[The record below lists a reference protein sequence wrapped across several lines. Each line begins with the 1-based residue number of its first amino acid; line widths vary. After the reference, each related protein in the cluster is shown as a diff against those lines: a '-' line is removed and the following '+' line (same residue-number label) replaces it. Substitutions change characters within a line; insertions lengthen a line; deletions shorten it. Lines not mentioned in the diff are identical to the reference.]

1 MVRAIGIETPE
12 SNGPSLPMPTAAV
25 LIATAVIVFTT
36 HYLGAVASF
45 GATLLAIPLLL
56 WVRDDLTL
64 WIVLTLLI
72 GTLQCVQV
80 ALYTWRDID
89 RRELGRIL
97 LWCGVALPVGL
108 LSQRQLP
115 ELLLRAALGSV
126 LIVSGLAR
134 LAADGSRG
142 EQPLPRW
149 LGRLTLLVAGV
160 IHGAFTCGGSA
171 LVVYASRAIPAK
183 RAFRATLTAVW
194 LLLNTG
200 LISARVAGGEIG
212 IPHLWQAAALA
223 PLVLT
228 AGWLGQKSAERLPQA
243 AFAKLVAGL
252 LVLAGVVTI
261 AKALR

>member
-1 MVRAIGIETPE
+1 
-12 SNGPSLPMPTAAV
+12 MPTASV
-25 LIATAVIVFTT
+25 LTATVLIVFTT

-64 WIVLTLLI
+64 WIVLMLLV

-80 ALYTWRDID
+80 FCYTWRDLD

-108 LSQRQLP
+108 LSQRHLP
-115 ELLLRAALGSV
+115 EMLLRGALGLV
-126 LIVSGLAR
+126 LVASGLAKLSGDER
-134 LAADGSRG
+134 RG
-142 EQPLPRW
+142 NRPLPFW
-149 LGRLTLLVAGV
+149 LGRLVLLLAGV

-171 LVVYASRAIPAK
+171 LVVYASRAIPEK
-183 RAFRATLTAVW
+183 RAFRGTLTAVW
-194 LLLNTG
+194 LLLNSG
-200 LISARVAGGEIG
+200 LISARIAGGEIVLT
-212 IPHLWQAAALA
+212 HLGQAAALA
-223 PLVLT
+223 PLVLL

-252 LVLAGVVTI
+252 LVVAGGVTI
-261 AKALR
+261 AKALP